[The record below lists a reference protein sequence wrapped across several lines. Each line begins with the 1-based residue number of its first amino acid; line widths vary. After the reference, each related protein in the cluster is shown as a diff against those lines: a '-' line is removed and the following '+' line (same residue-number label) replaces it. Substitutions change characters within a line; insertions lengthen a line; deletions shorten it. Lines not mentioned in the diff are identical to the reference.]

1 MAPESDEGLQR
12 AQAQRGPAEKLTLK
26 LRSISL
32 SDSAQQ
38 PPHGPQALRTALM
51 NAHQASVV
59 TIITEDGMTIKVTA
73 PSTFLDYE
81 VLLPRLPYHFK
92 CYCLIVHRLQGPL
105 GD

>member
-1 MAPESDEGLQR
+1 MGT
-12 AQAQRGPAEKLTLK
+12 AQRGPAEKLTLK
-26 LRSISL
+26 LRSISR

-38 PPHGPQALRTALM
+38 PPSGPRALHTALM

-59 TIITEDGMTIKVTA
+59 TIIEDGMTIRVTA

-81 VLLPRLPYHFK
+81 VLLPGLPYHFK